1 MRLFRLC
8 MKQWKMM
15 IRDCLETETCTERG
29 GVVNHNLSQNK
40 QNTIQDII
48 HKKEIKEKII

>member
-1 MRLFRLC
+1 
-8 MKQWKMM
+8 MM

-29 GVVNHNLSQNK
+29 GVVNHNSSQNK
-40 QNTIQDII
+40 ENTIQDII